1 MAIRGSWSICLSLNA
16 LFIACYLATYFV
28 CEGAQSRQATVQYLN
43 RASKWDSQN
52 GIHTVVASD
61 NHLDSKFA
69 FRRKRQAL
77 SSPNNFTKAV
87 RIWFLIWRRVVFVI
101 KKQLHRKAKLAFTW
115 PTWSCDQYINNYNN
129 RI

>member
-16 LFIACYLATYFV
+16 LFIACYLTTYFV

-52 GIHTVVASD
+52 RIHTVVASD

-87 RIWFLIWRRVVFVI
+87 RIWFLHLEKSCFCYKETVASQSKTGFY
-101 KKQLHRKAKLAFTW
+101 LA
-115 PTWSCDQYINNYNN
+115 NLVM
-129 RI
+129 